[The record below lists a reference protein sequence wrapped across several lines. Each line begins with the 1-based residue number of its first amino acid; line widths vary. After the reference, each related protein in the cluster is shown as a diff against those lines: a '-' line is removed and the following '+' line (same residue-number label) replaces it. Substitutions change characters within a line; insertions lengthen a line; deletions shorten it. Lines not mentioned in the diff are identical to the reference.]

1 MLQTAI
7 VRVRITAENITEFLP
22 DIQARDQRR
31 EIKFGDVLSHYRD
44 DDIGEMEA
52 EVTIW
57 HNHGRAA
64 VCAGNGDSEWG
75 TWNERTQTI
84 TLDEP
89 DASGAPVLLNRFGQP
104 RD

>member
-7 VRVRITAENITEFLP
+7 VRVSVTAENVDEFLP

-31 EIKFGDVLSHYRD
+31 EVKFGDVISHYRD
-44 DDIGEMEA
+44 DDIGDMET

-64 VCAGNGDSEWG
+64 VCHGNGDSEWG
-75 TWNERTQTI
+75 TWDERSQSI
-84 TLDEP
+84 ALDDP
-89 DASGAPVLLNRFGQP
+89 DPTGSWVMLNRFGQP
-104 RD
+104 RE